1 MSRIAENR
9 DLNVDIDASSTHLP
23 VVLLTGF
30 LGAGKS
36 TLLNFV
42 LRHPQM
48 QGTAVVINEYG
59 SVGVDHHLVESAS
72 DDMELIADGCLCC
85 TARGQLADALMSLFK
100 RAQQRQFTL
109 KRVIVETTG
118 LAEPG
123 PILQQFLKHPQLAE
137 RFVVDTVVTLVD
149 ALNASATLD
158 THDIAVQQITGAD
171 VLLVTK
177 TDLVTG
183 DDAQDLEQRLATM
196 NPDAVIERVMAGAAQ
211 PQQLFTGL
219 HRGASS
225 GVRLGALFA
234 DADKIRFT
242 PMQTPLGRLIAPA
255 VATRTPADQEIQTF
269 SLIFD
274 EPLPAGSF
282 YGWLD
287 FVRTLCGP
295 TLLRMKGLVNLEGQE
310 APTVIHGVQ
319 KAIHPVRQLSSWP
332 SDDHRTRIV
341 FITRGWGQE
350 VVASSMDRLHARMP
364 QPPAN
369 RP

>member
-1 MSRIAENR
+1 M
-9 DLNVDIDASSTHLP
+9 NVDIDTASTRLP

-48 QGTAVVINEYG
+48 TGTAVVINEYG
-59 SVGVDHHLVESAS
+59 SVGIDHHLVESAS

-123 PILQQFLKHPQLAE
+123 SILQQFLKHPQLAE

-149 ALNASATLD
+149 ALNAPATLD

-177 TDLVTG
+177 TDLVAS
-183 DDAQDLEQRLATM
+183 DDAQALEQRLATM
-196 NPDAVIERVMAGAAQ
+196 NPDAVIERVRSGAAQ
-211 PQQLFTGL
+211 PSQLFAGL
-219 HRGASS
+219 HRRASS
-225 GVRLGALFA
+225 GAGLGALFA
-234 DADKIRFT
+234 DADRIRFT
-242 PMQTPLGRLIAPA
+242 PMKTPLGRLIAPA
-255 VATRTPADQEIQTF
+255 AATRTPADQEIQTF

-282 YGWLD
+282 YSWLD

-295 TLLRMKGLVNLEGQE
+295 TLLRMKGLVNLKGQDV
-310 APTVIHGVQ
+310 PTVIHGVQ
-319 KAIHPVRQLSSWP
+319 KTFHPVQQLPSWP
-332 SDDHRTRIV
+332 SDDQRTRIV
-341 FITRGWGQE
+341 FITRGWGQD
-350 VVASSMDRLHARMP
+350 VVASTMDWLRARLP
-364 QPPAN
+364 QAQAAGN
-369 RP
+369 DA